1 MPPYKAHCRRCE
13 MNKKATYSTACSIF
27 LMLIQGVASA
37 QGFYGGFNVR
47 PKNVDPAMAV
57 LEERALAWIKPS
69 GDEPSQQAMVYG
81 GYRLGRDVGV
91 EASLTHSQR
100 LGLRFDPTS
109 FGFAPGDATAKSW
122 NVDLYTSWALQPRFS
137 VYGRLGYEQP
147 TQAGQLTSG
156 SGAIDSLGRRQLTG
170 LNYGLGLKY
179 DLNPGMGV
187 RFEWARPYRATG
199 ATGANV
205 SGISDLPRTYD
216 PDQVTVGVQF
226 RF

>member
-1 MPPYKAHCRRCE
+1 
-13 MNKKATYSTACSIF
+13 
-27 LMLIQGVASA
+27 MLIQGVASA

-91 EASLTHSQR
+91 EAALTHSQR
-100 LGLRFDPTS
+100 LGLRFDPSS
-109 FGFAPGDATAKSW
+109 FGFAPGDPTAKSW

-147 TQAGQLTSG
+147 AQAGLNAATG
-156 SGAIDSLGRRQLTG
+156 PLDNLGRRQMTG

-187 RFEWARPYRATG
+187 RFEWARPHRN
-199 ATGANV
+199 ATGAN
-205 SGISDLPRTYD
+205 GISDLPRTYD

>member
-1 MPPYKAHCRRCE
+1 
-13 MNKKATYSTACSIF
+13 
-27 LMLIQGVASA
+27 MLFQGVASA

-47 PKNVDPAMAV
+47 PKSADPGLAMIEQQS
-57 LEERALAWIKPS
+57 LSWLKPA

-91 EASLTHSQR
+91 EASVTHSQR
-100 LGLRFDPTS
+100 LGLRLDPKS
-109 FGFAPGDATAKSW
+109 FGFTPGDATARSW
-122 NVDLYTSWALQPRFS
+122 NVDLYTSWSLQPRFS

-147 TQAGQLTSG
+147 VQSSQLGLAAALADTT
-156 SGAIDSLGRRQLTG
+156 GRRSMTG

-187 RFEWARPYRATG
+187 RFEWARPYRS
-199 ATGANV
+199 NV
-205 SGISDLPRTYD
+205 NGTVSDLPRAYD
-216 PDQVTVGVQF
+216 PDQLSVGLQF